1 MVEKAFLF
9 RFCALAMN
17 EELVLAQNVT
27 GKEEASSRCFSV
39 VDSSGARI
47 KIVCVIK

>member
-1 MVEKAFLF
+1 MVEKAFLP

-27 GKEEASSRCFSV
+27 GEEEAPESMCFS
-39 VDSSGARI
+39 DSSGARI